1 MKRGILFT
9 LLITILTLPTIL
21 AYSFGYYNS
30 PMQYLENE
38 WTMFTIVFL
47 LFFAIIYFT
56 VNKGFKN
63 NVVSAVIAG
72 ALSLLITMTI
82 LRRGLLYGYAG
93 DELGSWMLV
102 IVALVGFGF
111 LIKFAY
117 EAFGTIGS
125 TGAVIIVW
133 MLLQRTDPYYILPY
147 GVSDIIFSSYEFLS
161 SFFGLV
167 IMIALALALAPF
179 MKGKSSW
186 QMMAEKALG
195 NFGIKM
201 H

>member
-1 MKRGILFT
+1 MKKGIAIT
-9 LLITILTLPTIL
+9 LLIALLTLPTIL
-21 AYSFGYYNS
+21 AYSFGYYGG

-47 LFFAIIYFT
+47 LFFAVIYFT

-63 NVVSAVIAG
+63 NIVSGVIALS
-72 ALSLLITMTI
+72 LSLLITMTI

-93 DELGSWMLV
+93 DELGSWMMV
-102 IVALVGFGF
+102 VVALVGFGF

-117 EAFGTIGS
+117 EAFGAIGS

-133 MLLQRTDPYYILPY
+133 MLLQRTDPYYLLPY
-147 GVSDIIFSSYEFLS
+147 GVSDTIYSSYTFLS

-167 IMIALALALAPF
+167 IMVALALALAPF
-179 MKGKSSW
+179 MKGKSSL
-186 QMMAEKALG
+186 QRMFEKGLKK
-195 NFGIKM
+195 FGIN
-201 H
+201 